1 MQLSVSGAVSRPATV
16 RRWARRRQPKTAL
29 HYRKGFSEPVEE
41 LADAGGAPF
50 NASPARYDS
59 SMANENAIIIAP
71 ELWKRLEGKVS
82 GRRVLKAL
90 SVRQPF
96 ANLIADGSKTIEVR
110 TRGTTHRGPL
120 LIVSSKRPDV
130 PPAGC
135 AVAVV
140 NLVDS
145 RPGPTGG

>member
-1 MQLSVSGAVSRPATV
+1 
-16 RRWARRRQPKTAL
+16 
-29 HYRKGFSEPVEE
+29 
-41 LADAGGAPF
+41 
-50 NASPARYDS
+50 
-59 SMANENAIIIAP
+59 MANENAITIAP
-71 ELWKRLEGKVS
+71 ELWKRLEGAVS

-110 TRGTTHRGPL
+110 PRGTTHRGPL

-145 RPGPTGG
+145 RPMTLADERAAMKKRETGDMAWVLTLIDRIEPQPVKGQRGPFEVPIRIRRRRSSSGGGR

>member
-1 MQLSVSGAVSRPATV
+1 
-16 RRWARRRQPKTAL
+16 
-29 HYRKGFSEPVEE
+29 
-41 LADAGGAPF
+41 
-50 NASPARYDS
+50 
-59 SMANENAIIIAP
+59 MANENAITIAP
-71 ELWKRLEGKVS
+71 ELWMRLEGAVS

-145 RPGPTGG
+145 RPMTLADERAAMRKRETGGATAWVLTLIDRIEPQPVKGQRGFFEVPIRIRRRR

>member
-1 MQLSVSGAVSRPATV
+1 
-16 RRWARRRQPKTAL
+16 
-29 HYRKGFSEPVEE
+29 
-41 LADAGGAPF
+41 
-50 NASPARYDS
+50 
-59 SMANENAIIIAP
+59 MANVNAITIAP
-71 ELWKRLEGKVS
+71 ELWKRLEGAVS
-82 GRRVLKAL
+82 GRRVLKAV

-110 TRGTTHRGPL
+110 RRRTTHRGPL

-145 RPGPTGG
+145 RPMTLADERAAMSKRETGGATAWVLTLIDRIEPQPVKGQRGFFEVPIRIRRRR

>member
-1 MQLSVSGAVSRPATV
+1 MS
-16 RRWARRRQPKTAL
+16 
-29 HYRKGFSEPVEE
+29 
-41 LADAGGAPF
+41 
-50 NASPARYDS
+50 
-59 SMANENAIIIAP
+59 NENEITIALG
-71 ELWKRLEGKVS
+71 LWKQLERAVS

-90 SVRQPF
+90 SVQQPF
-96 ANLIADGSKTIEVR
+96 ANLIADGSKTIEIR

-135 AVAVV
+135 AIAVV

-145 RPGPTGG
+145 RPMTLADERAAMSKRPDGGAMAWILTLIDRIEPQPVKGQRGFFEVPIRLRGRR

>member
-1 MQLSVSGAVSRPATV
+1 M
-16 RRWARRRQPKTAL
+16 
-29 HYRKGFSEPVEE
+29 
-41 LADAGGAPF
+41 
-50 NASPARYDS
+50 
-59 SMANENAIIIAP
+59 
-71 ELWKRLEGKVS
+71 RLEGAVS

-90 SVRQPF
+90 SVQQPF

-110 TRGTTHRGPL
+110 ARSTTHRGPL
-120 LIVSSKRPDV
+120 VIVSSKRPDV

-145 RPGPTGG
+145 RPMTLADERAAMSKRPPGGATAWVLTLIDRIEPQPVKGQRGFFEVPIRIRPSQVKR

>member
-1 MQLSVSGAVSRPATV
+1 MSGERC
-16 RRWARRRQPKTAL
+16 
-29 HYRKGFSEPVEE
+29 KGH
-41 LADAGGAPF
+41 
-50 NASPARYDS
+50 
-59 SMANENAIIIAP
+59 
-71 ELWKRLEGKVS
+71 
-82 GRRVLKAL
+82 RVLKAL
-90 SVRQPF
+90 SVQQPF

-110 TRGTTHRGPL
+110 TKGTTHRGPL

-145 RPGPTGG
+145 RPMTLADERAAMRKRPDGGAMAWVVSLIDRIEPQPVKGQRGFFEVPIRIRRRR